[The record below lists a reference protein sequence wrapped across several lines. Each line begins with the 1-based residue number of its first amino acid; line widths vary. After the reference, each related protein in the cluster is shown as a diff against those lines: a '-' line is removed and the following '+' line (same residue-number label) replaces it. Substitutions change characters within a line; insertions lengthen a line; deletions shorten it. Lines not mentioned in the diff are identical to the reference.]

1 MFYAD
6 FVLSKKG
13 PLSKVWLAAHWE
25 KKLSKAQIVETDV
38 NEAVSEI
45 MQPQQKLALRTTG
58 HLLLGICRVFSRQT
72 KYLLADCNEAFLKI
86 KLVFTKGALDQPNP
100 TFPTFTIQDIYGEFG
115 DNVLPEFDDDELNHA
130 PICQSRIDDITM
142 KEDIPLSTTYDYT
155 AILEDDDFGEIAA
168 GVAPEDFTRMLED
181 VNKEFDAQEEVNSKG
196 ALFGRHRE
204 STPALGEAH
213 APGNTIFGEDD
224 IGGSYDDDRMDE
236 EDHNFQSTSDYQH
249 DNHMPIEEMDY
260 GDDHYMRSEV
270 PLGEEDNYRDET
282 PLRSETPA
290 RSETPRAQ
298 SPTPSVAPSI
308 APSTS
313 QVLEQDTVESFYEK
327 HAQKRAQAK
336 EQTMKKRKLDDVR
349 MITGEEMKANM
360 ADYREL
366 LVHLD
371 LTPPTR
377 KLMWAKR
384 KSHADFL
391 MHFPAMI
398 GFTRCKQYIRAYQE
412 NLTVTKLPDNDQKV
426 EAIKNALQLWEIG
439 EEDLQQQQQE
449 MEMQVQDDP
458 IYNDDFDDVAP
469 IDYDNFDMC
478 DIPQAFEPQQDI
490 SDDESIPQRNPL
502 SPFTCNT
509 DDEDGS
515 PSEKKRKF
523 ADDKDDMDESGIDED
538 NRWSKRTQLL
548 LTTIAGK
555 LDQNDGQIE
564 LDEMLKKG
572 TSRKTAAAKFYS
584 ILCLKKNQC
593 IDIEQKESYGDIVIT
608 AGPNIDVSLI

>member
-1 MFYAD
+1 
-6 FVLSKKG
+6 
-13 PLSKVWLAAHWE
+13 
-25 KKLSKAQIVETDV
+25 
-38 NEAVSEI
+38 
-45 MQPQQKLALRTTG
+45 
-58 HLLLGICRVFSRQT
+58 
-72 KYLLADCNEAFLKI
+72 
-86 KLVFTKGALDQPNP
+86 
-100 TFPTFTIQDIYGEFG
+100 
-115 DNVLPEFDDDELNHA
+115 
-130 PICQSRIDDITM
+130 M
-142 KEDIPLSTTYDYT
+142 KEDIPLKPSYDYT

-196 ALFGRHRE
+196 ALFGRYRE

-213 APGNTIFGEDD
+213 APGNMIFGEDD

-236 EDHNFQSTSDYQH
+236 DDHNFQSTSDYQH

-260 GDDHYMRSEV
+260 GDDQYMRSEP

-290 RSETPRAQ
+290 RSETPRVQ
-298 SPTPSVAPSI
+298 SPTPSV

-502 SPFTCNT
+502 SPFTCTT

-555 LDQNDGQIE
+555 LDQNNGQIE

-593 IDIEQKESYGDIVIT
+593 IDIEQKESYGDIVIK